1 MTSPRYVKYLTVDR
15 FVPSGTDRE
24 GLVVARTQTNGTPNR
39 AANGGQGNNGKG
51 AKFAANAGAAAGGF
65 VGAMGGSFVPPVTV
79 NINRTQN
86 NGGAQ
91 GGRRQSQFILGEPEF
106 NNTDDVRNYCNHLR
120 ALMIQAAIELAMAAK
135 ILEARLGQSMPLPG
149 ENAIQTKMR
158 AKKVAWK
165 LKRASDGATAAA
177 KNAVATYAAFQRE
190 YADLM
195 RPRPQRPATTN
206 PFQF

>member
-1 MTSPRYVKYLTVDR
+1 MATPT
-15 FVPSGTDRE
+15 
-24 GLVVARTQTNGTPNR
+24 TNGS
-39 AANGGQGNNGKG
+39 ANGRNRPGDSS
-51 AKFAANAGAAAGGF
+51 KFANAGAAAGGF

-86 NGGAQ
+86 NGAAQRQ
-91 GGRRQSQFILGEPEF
+91 GGGRQSQFILGEPEF
-106 NNTDDVRNYCNHLR
+106 NNTDDVRNYCNNLR

-165 LKRASDGATAAA
+165 LKRASDGATASA
-177 KNAVATYAAFQRE
+177 KNAVAAYAAFQRE

>member
-1 MTSPRYVKYLTVDR
+1 MASTR
-15 FVPSGTDRE
+15 VPPQSSANSAQE
-24 GLVVARTQTNGTPNR
+24 KTN
-39 AANGGQGNNGKG
+39 
-51 AKFAANAGAAAGGF
+51 KFANAGAAAGGF
-65 VGAMGGSFVPPVTV
+65 VGAAAGGFVPPVNIT
-79 NINRTQN
+79 INRTQN
-86 NGGAQ
+86 NNGGAA
-91 GGRRQSQFILGEPEF
+91 GRRQSQFVLGEPEF
-106 NNTDDVRNYCNHLR
+106 NNTDDVRTYCNHLR

-149 ENAIQTKMR
+149 ENPIQTKMR

>member
-1 MTSPRYVKYLTVDR
+1 MATPTS
-15 FVPSGTDRE
+15 
-24 GLVVARTQTNGTPNR
+24 NGSANR
-39 AANGGQGNNGKG
+39 RNRPGDST
-51 AKFAANAGAAAGGF
+51 KFANAGAAAGGF
-65 VGAMGGSFVPPVTV
+65 IGAMGGSFVPPVTV
-79 NINRTQN
+79 NVNPRQS
-86 NGGAQ
+86 NGGAARSG

-106 NNTDDVRNYCNHLR
+106 NNTDDVRNYCNQLR

-165 LKRASDGATAAA
+165 LKRASDGCTAAA

>member
-1 MTSPRYVKYLTVDR
+1 MAN
-15 FVPSGTDRE
+15 PS
-24 GLVVARTQTNGTPNR
+24 TNGTS
-39 AANGGQGNNGKG
+39 ANGRASRDN
-51 AKFAANAGAAAGGF
+51 KFANAGAAAGGF
-65 VGAMGGSFVPPVTV
+65 IGAMGGSFVPPVSVT
-79 NINRTQN
+79 INRTTN
-86 NGGAQ
+86 KGGQ
-91 GGRRQSQFILGEPEF
+91 QSGGRQSQFILGEPEF

-135 ILEARLGQSMPLPG
+135 ILEARLGEAAPMPG
-149 ENAIQTKMR
+149 ENAVQTRMR

-177 KNAVATYAAFQRE
+177 KNAVAAYGAFQRE

-206 PFQF
+206 PFKF

>member
-1 MTSPRYVKYLTVDR
+1 MSSRNGSPSSADQARR
-15 FVPSGTDRE
+15 FAQRQAQQPFQRPS
-24 GLVVARTQTNGTPNR
+24 NG
-39 AANGGQGNNGKG
+39 NGGKGN
-51 AKFAANAGAAAGGF
+51 KFANAGAAAGGF

-86 NGGAQ
+86 NGGAAG

-106 NNTDDVRNYCNHLR
+106 NTTDDVRSYCNGLR
-120 ALMIQAAIELAMAAK
+120 ALMIQAAIELAMASK

-149 ENAIQTKMR
+149 ENAIQAKMR
-158 AKKVAWK
+158 AKRVSWK

-177 KNAVATYAAFQRE
+177 KNAVAAYAAFQRE
-190 YADLM
+190 YADLI

-206 PFQF
+206 PFKF

>member
-1 MTSPRYVKYLTVDR
+1 M
-15 FVPSGTDRE
+15 
-24 GLVVARTQTNGTPNR
+24 ARTQTNGR
-39 AANGGQGNNGKG
+39 VDNGKG
-51 AKFAANAGAAAGGF
+51 AKFANAGAAAGGF
-65 VGAMGGSFVPPVTV
+65 VGAMGGSFVPPVNIT
-79 NINRTQN
+79 INRTQN
-86 NGGAQ
+86 NGSAVR
-91 GGRRQSQFILGEPEF
+91 GGGRQSQFILGEPEF
-106 NNTDDVRNYCNHLR
+106 NNTDDVRNYCNNLR

-149 ENAIQTKMR
+149 ENPIQAKMR

-195 RPRPQRPATTN
+195 RPRPQRPTTTN
-206 PFQF
+206 PFKF

>member
-1 MTSPRYVKYLTVDR
+1 MANNRSSSGQVRDFANRQASRPFTDNRRSGESPQ
-15 FVPSGTDRE
+15 S
-24 GLVVARTQTNGTPNR
+24 
-39 AANGGQGNNGKG
+39 KG
-51 AKFAANAGAAAGGF
+51 DKFANAGAAFGGF
-65 VGAMGGSFVPPVTV
+65 VGAMGGSFVPPVSVTV
-79 NINRTQN
+79 NNNR
-86 NGGAQ
+86 GGGQAQ
-91 GGRRQSQFILGEPEF
+91 SGGGRRSQFVLGEPEF

-135 ILEARLGQSMPLPG
+135 ILEARLGQSLPLPG

>member
-1 MTSPRYVKYLTVDR
+1 
-15 FVPSGTDRE
+15 
-24 GLVVARTQTNGTPNR
+24 VARTQTNGTPNR
-39 AANGGQGNNGKG
+39 GGQTNNGKG
-51 AKFAANAGAAAGGF
+51 AKFAAGAGAAAGGF
-65 VGAMGGSFVPPVTV
+65 VGAMGSSFVPPVTV

-86 NGGAQ
+86 NGGAAQ

-135 ILEARLGQSMPLPG
+135 ILEARLGQAMPVPG

-165 LKRASDGATAAA
+165 LKRASDGATASA
-177 KNAVATYAAFQRE
+177 KNAVAAYAAFQRE

-195 RPRPQRPATTN
+195 RPRPQRAATTN

>member
-1 MTSPRYVKYLTVDR
+1 M
-15 FVPSGTDRE
+15 
-24 GLVVARTQTNGTPNR
+24 AANNGSANRGATRPNR
-39 AANGGQGNNGKG
+39 PGDSN
-51 AKFAANAGAAAGGF
+51 KFANAGAAVGGF
-65 VGAMGGSFVPPVTV
+65 VGAVGGSFVPPVSVTV
-79 NINRTQN
+79 NN
-86 NGGAQ
+86 NKGAVPAQ
-91 GGRRQSQFILGEPEF
+91 GGGRKSQFILGEPEF

-135 ILEARLGQSMPLPG
+135 ILEARLGQSLPLPG

-195 RPRPQRPATTN
+195 RPRPQRSATTN

>member
-1 MTSPRYVKYLTVDR
+1 
-15 FVPSGTDRE
+15 
-24 GLVVARTQTNGTPNR
+24 VARTQTNGTPNR
-39 AANGGQGNNGKG
+39 GVNGGQANNGKG

-86 NGGAQ
+86 NGGAAQ